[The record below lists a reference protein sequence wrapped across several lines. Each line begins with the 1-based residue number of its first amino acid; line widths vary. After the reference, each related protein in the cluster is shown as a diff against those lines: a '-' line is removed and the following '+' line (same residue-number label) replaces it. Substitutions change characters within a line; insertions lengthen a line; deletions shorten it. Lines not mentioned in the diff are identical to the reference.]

1 LRRINYAGPYAIR
14 TRRKLAR
21 HSAPVHHQLRYTI
34 NRSKAKRTSLN
45 PQGSATPRSASSGAI
60 GGLKT
65 GAQMT
70 TQVRCGTLFAGD
82 EIAPRT
88 NATMGFGDDGKIAFV
103 CDTADAPPIGIHETL
118 LDYSGLFVMPGLLD
132 VHTHLAYGNAKTEE
146 DIDLYQPMEFR
157 ALRGLFF
164 AQKVVAAG
172 YTSICS
178 PGDAG
183 QISLSVRNAIN
194 FGLFEGP
201 RVTAAGRYLTTR
213 QGLTD
218 WYPTWIGV
226 PDTSIG
232 RLVTNKDEAIEE
244 IRVQVKNGV
253 DCIKLAMDGVQTRE
267 DGSLIAA
274 FNQDETTSM
283 VTEAHRLGKR
293 VVVHARGQ
301 EATLYSARAGV
312 DLIFHATYLDDECI
326 DAMLKTG
333 SAIGPTMTFPRN
345 IIDFTQAHEP
355 AGIKDRPSDVQR
367 EYTIACENLQKAR
380 KAGIPMMTGTDSG
393 FAVTP
398 YGEWHAMELEIFV
411 RDLGF
416 SPAEALRCA
425 TSVTARF
432 MANGARIGILE
443 TGRLADFIA
452 VDGSP
457 LENITILQDKTR
469 IRHVHIGG
477 KRMQI
482 PERSYDPRQVTDRS
496 WSNWTDLYT
505 QQRVR
510 TLYPERKHLA
520 APERQH
526 LAAAQ

>member
-1 LRRINYAGPYAIR
+1 
-14 TRRKLAR
+14 
-21 HSAPVHHQLRYTI
+21 
-34 NRSKAKRTSLN
+34 
-45 PQGSATPRSASSGAI
+45 
-60 GGLKT
+60 
-65 GAQMT
+65 MT
-70 TQVRCGTLFAGD
+70 THVRCGTLFAGD
-82 EIAPRT
+82 QSATRT
-88 NATMGFGDDGKIAFV
+88 DATMVFNDDGTIALV
-103 CDTADAPPIGIHETL
+103 CDTASAPPVGVHETV

-132 VHTHLAYGNAKTEE
+132 VHTHLAYGNAKSEE

-157 ALRGLFF
+157 AIRGLFF

-172 YTSICS
+172 YTSICA

-232 RLVTNKDEAIEE
+232 RLVTTKDEAIEE

-253 DCIKLAMDGVQTRE
+253 DCIKLAMDGVQTRP
-267 DGSLIAA
+267 DGELIAA
-274 FNQDETTSM
+274 FTQDETSTM
-283 VTEAHRLGKR
+283 VAEAHRLGKR
-293 VVVHARGQ
+293 VVVHARGR

-312 DLIFHATYLDDECI
+312 DLIFHAYYLDDECI
-326 DAMLKTG
+326 DELLKSG

-345 IIDFTQAHEP
+345 IIDFTQPFEP
-355 AGIKDRPSDVQR
+355 AATKGRIPDVER
-367 EYTIACENLQKAR
+367 EYTMACENLQKAR
-380 KAGIPMMTGTDSG
+380 RAGIPMMTGTDSG

-416 SPAEALRCA
+416 TPAEALRAA
-425 TSVTARF
+425 TSVTAKF
-432 MANGARIGILE
+432 MAQGSRIGVLE
-443 TGRLADFIA
+443 TGRFADFIA

-457 LENITILQDKTR
+457 LDNIAILQDKAR
-469 IRHVHIGG
+469 IKHVHIGG

-482 PERSYDPRQVTDRS
+482 PERGYDPRQVTDRS
-496 WSNWTDLYT
+496 WANWNDLYT
-505 QQRVR
+505 QERVR
-510 TLYPERKHLA
+510 TLYPHRKRLTA
-520 APERQH
+520 AE
-526 LAAAQ
+526 

>member
-1 LRRINYAGPYAIR
+1 
-14 TRRKLAR
+14 
-21 HSAPVHHQLRYTI
+21 
-34 NRSKAKRTSLN
+34 
-45 PQGSATPRSASSGAI
+45 
-60 GGLKT
+60 
-65 GAQMT
+65 MT
-70 TQVRCGTLFAGD
+70 THVVCGTLFAGD
-82 EIAPRT
+82 ESAVRSD
-88 NATMGFGDDGKIAFV
+88 ATFGIGDDGKIAFV
-103 CDTADAPPIGIHETL
+103 CATAEAPPAGVHDTI

-132 VHTHLAYGNAKTEE
+132 VHTHLAYGNAKSEE

-172 YTSICS
+172 YTSICA

-267 DGSLIAA
+267 DGSLVAA

-283 VTEAHRLGKR
+283 VQEAHRLGKR
-293 VVVHARGQ
+293 VVVHARGR

-312 DLIFHATYLDDECI
+312 DLIFHAYYLDDECI
-326 DAMLKTG
+326 EAMLKTG

-345 IIDFTQAHEP
+345 IIDFTQPHEP
-355 AGIKDRPSDVQR
+355 AAIKGRISDVER
-367 EYTIACENLQKAR
+367 EYITACENLQKAR
-380 KAGIPMMTGTDSG
+380 RAGVTMMTGTDSG

-416 SPAEALRCA
+416 TPAEALRCA

-432 MANGARIGILE
+432 MANGGRIGVLE
-443 TGRLADFIA
+443 SGRLADFIA
-452 VDGSP
+452 VEGSP
-457 LENITILQDKTR
+457 LENIAILQDKTR

-482 PERSYDPRQVTDRS
+482 PERDYDPRQVTDRS
-496 WSNWTDLYT
+496 WANWSDLYT
-505 QQRVR
+505 QERVR
-510 TLYPERKHLA
+510 ALYPSRKHLA
-520 APERQH
+520 AAE
-526 LAAAQ
+526 

>member
-1 LRRINYAGPYAIR
+1 
-14 TRRKLAR
+14 
-21 HSAPVHHQLRYTI
+21 
-34 NRSKAKRTSLN
+34 
-45 PQGSATPRSASSGAI
+45 
-60 GGLKT
+60 
-65 GAQMT
+65 MT
-70 TQVRCGTLFAGD
+70 THVRCGTLFAGNDVTALKDYTLGFD
-82 EIAPRT
+82 ERGEIT
-88 NATMGFGDDGKIAFV
+88 YVGATSE
-103 CDTADAPPIGIHETL
+103 APPVAARETV
-118 LDYSGLFVMPGLLD
+118 LDYGNLFVMPGLQD
-132 VHTHLAYGNAKTEE
+132 VHTHLAYGNAKSEE

-157 ALRGLFF
+157 SLRGLFF
-164 AQKVVAAG
+164 AQKVLAAG
-172 YTSICS
+172 YTSICA

-194 FGLFEGP
+194 FGLFDGP

-232 RLVTNKDEAIEE
+232 RLVTSKDEAIEE

-253 DCIKLAMDGVQTRE
+253 DCIKIAMDGVQTRD
-267 DGSLIAA
+267 DGSLVAA
-274 FNQDETTSM
+274 FNQDETTTM
-283 VTEAHRLGKR
+283 VTEVHRLGKR
-293 VVVHARGQ
+293 VVVHAMGR
-301 EATLYSARAGV
+301 EAILYSARAGV
-312 DLIFHATYLDDECI
+312 DLIFHANRVDDECI

-333 SAIGPTMTFPRN
+333 SAIGPTLTFQRN
-345 IIDFTQAHEP
+345 IADFTQPHEP
-355 AGIKDRPSDVQR
+355 AALRGRPSAVER
-367 EYTIACENLQKAR
+367 EYAIACENLRKAR
-380 KAGIPMMTGTDSG
+380 AAGIPMMTGTDTG

-416 SPAEALRCA
+416 TPAEALRSA

-432 MANGARIGILE
+432 MANAPKIGVLE
-443 TGRLADFIA
+443 GGRFADFIA

-457 LENITILQDKTR
+457 LENITILQDKSR

-496 WSNWTDLYT
+496 MVNWSDIYT
-505 QQRVR
+505 QERVR
-510 TLYPERKHLA
+510 ALYPGRKHLA
-520 APERQH
+520 AAE
-526 LAAAQ
+526 

>member
-1 LRRINYAGPYAIR
+1 
-14 TRRKLAR
+14 
-21 HSAPVHHQLRYTI
+21 
-34 NRSKAKRTSLN
+34 
-45 PQGSATPRSASSGAI
+45 
-60 GGLKT
+60 
-65 GAQMT
+65 MT
-70 TQVRCGTLFAGD
+70 THVRCGTLFTGAD
-82 EIAPRT
+82 TVARK
-88 NATMGFGDDGKIAFV
+88 AVTMGFGADGKIAFI
-103 CDTADAPPIGIHETL
+103 CDTAAAAPVSTQDTV

-172 YTSICS
+172 YTSICA

-183 QISLSVRNAIN
+183 QISLSVRNAVN
-194 FGLFEGP
+194 FGLFDGP
-201 RVTAAGRYLTTR
+201 RITAAGRYLTTR

-232 RLVTNKDEAIEE
+232 RLVTSKEEAIEE

-267 DGSLIAA
+267 DGSLVAA
-274 FNQDETTSM
+274 FNQDETISM
-283 VTEAHRLGKR
+283 VTEAHRLGKK
-293 VVVHARGQ
+293 VVVHARGK

-326 DAMLKTG
+326 DAMLANG

-345 IIDFTQAHEP
+345 IIDFTQPHEP
-355 AGIKDRPSDVQR
+355 AAIKDRPSAVQR
-367 EYTIACENLQKAR
+367 EYDIACENLIKAR
-380 KAGIPMMTGTDSG
+380 KAGVPMMTGTDSG

-416 SPAEALRCA
+416 TPAEALCCA
-425 TSVTARF
+425 TAVTARF
-432 MANGARIGILE
+432 MANGSRIGLLE
-443 TGRLADFIA
+443 SGRFADFIA

-457 LENITILQDKTR
+457 LENIAILQDKSR

-477 KRMQI
+477 KRMEI
-482 PERSYDPRQVTDRS
+482 PERGYDPREVTDRS

-505 QQRVR
+505 QERVR
-510 TLYPERKHLA
+510 ELYPAR
-520 APERQH
+520 RH
-526 LAAAQ
+526 LAAAAE

>member
-1 LRRINYAGPYAIR
+1 
-14 TRRKLAR
+14 
-21 HSAPVHHQLRYTI
+21 
-34 NRSKAKRTSLN
+34 
-45 PQGSATPRSASSGAI
+45 
-60 GGLKT
+60 
-65 GAQMT
+65 MT
-70 TQVRCGTLFAGD
+70 TYVRCGTLFTGNTTPPKSGVT
-82 EIAPRT
+82 IA
-88 NATMGFGDDGKIAFV
+88 FGDDGKITHV
-103 CDTADAPPIGIHETL
+103 SDTTTAPEVEPQDNV
-118 LDYSGLFVMPGLLD
+118 LDYSSLFVMPGLID

-157 ALRGLFF
+157 ALRALFF

-244 IRVQVKNGV
+244 IRVQAKNGV
-253 DCIKLAMDGVQTRE
+253 DCIKLAMDGVQTRD

-274 FNQDETTSM
+274 FDQSETTSM
-283 VTEAHRLGKR
+283 VNEAHRLGKK
-293 VVVHARGQ
+293 VVVHARGK
-301 EATLYSARAGV
+301 EAILYAANAGV
-312 DLIFHATYLDDECI
+312 DLIFHAYHLDDACI
-326 DAMLKTG
+326 DAMLKSG
-333 SAIGPTMTFPRN
+333 SAIGPTMTFQRN
-345 IIDFTQAHEP
+345 IIDFTQPHEP
-355 AGIKDRPSDVQR
+355 AGIKERPKAVAR
-367 EYTIACENLQKAR
+367 EYELACVNLQKAR
-380 KAGIPMMTGTDSG
+380 KAGVPMLTGTDSG

-398 YGEWHAMELEIFV
+398 YGEWHARELEIFV

-416 SPAEALRCA
+416 SSAEALRCA
-425 TSVTARF
+425 TSVNAGF
-432 MANGARIGILE
+432 LANGSKVGLLE
-443 TGRLADFIA
+443 PGRFADFIA
-452 VDGSP
+452 VEGSP
-457 LENITILQDKTR
+457 LENIKILQDKSR

-482 PERSYDPRQVTDRS
+482 PDRAYDPRQVTDKS
-496 WSNWTDLYT
+496 LSNWTDLYT

-510 TLYPERKHLA
+510 QLYPTH
-520 APERQH
+520 H
-526 LAAAQ
+526 LAAAAE